1 MVPNA
6 KALKESISSEKDL
19 LQQLCGIPVQI
30 KNVQMI
36 LLIYP
41 METSKAVHGL
51 LFEYKLAKSR
61 LFKENRPRKWK
72 DNVYYLTS
80 RNLLSLCNF
89 MHIHGNL
96 GTDCHAVALKSL
108 PLR

>member
-1 MVPNA
+1 
-6 KALKESISSEKDL
+6 
-19 LQQLCGIPVQI
+19 
-30 KNVQMI
+30 
-36 LLIYP
+36 